1 MNVHFPVSTVI
12 RSIVELE
19 LESGSVPDMV
29 ISFGHRDRVL
39 RPTSHDPVAFL
50 FVPIPKH
57 DALFR
62 KGIADQNN
70 LFSEMRA
77 FVPKLKE

>member
-1 MNVHFPVSTVI
+1 MNIHLPVSTVI

-19 LESGSVPDMV
+19 LESGSVPNMV

-50 FVPIPKH
+50 FVAFPKH
-57 DALFR
+57 DSIFR
-62 KGIADQNN
+62 KSIADQNN
-70 LFSEMRA
+70 FFGEMRA
-77 FVPKLKE
+77 FVPKLKG